1 MKYSER
7 RKLGKLF
14 PEIKETI
21 MAEEVCFD
29 DIFEEINKKE
39 PLRERF
45 LKSKEIPEEWAFCCA
60 SDIGDRETLRGF
72 IQGSLYAY
80 MWAFYIGDKELMRD
94 RIVDSDIAFL
104 WARDIGNKEIMR
116 PLVMGTEYEGEWF
129 DQVEK
134 GEEE

>member
-1 MKYSER
+1 MNYSER

-45 LKSKEIPEEWAFCCA
+45 LDLKEIPEEWAVEWA
-60 SDIGDRETLRGF
+60 LSIGDLDLMIEHVAETNWDHVFDPTGIPYWEDL
-72 IQGSLYAY
+72 
-80 MWAFYIGDKELMRD
+80 
-94 RIVDSDIAFL
+94 
-104 WARDIGNKEIMR
+104 EIK
-116 PLVMGTEYEGEWF
+116 WF
-129 DQVEK
+129 N
-134 GEEE
+134 